1 MGEGRKGEVFYW
13 YSIVAGFLDNDEIE
27 TPSDVSMEYLDDI
40 FRKPP
45 FCRVRPL
52 VLDKIGSEIRPRG
65 CVTLRV
71 LRWEQGGLPA
81 ELYLVYSYNIIVV
94 RGSTLQNTHHI
105 TSP

>member
-52 VLDKIGSEIRPRG
+52 VLDKIGSEIVPEG
-65 CVTLRV
+65 VLPCVFCGGSRV
-71 LRWEQGGLPA
+71 
-81 ELYLVYSYNIIVV
+81 VYQQSYTWYTVTI
-94 RGSTLQNTHHI
+94 L
-105 TSP
+105 